1 MKKQRRLKKI
11 LLFVCSICLVVS
23 TWIGQETK
31 VHAVDFPSITVSF
44 DPSDESVIVEGVK
57 DLTPDGPYN
66 YSLEGYLNYQGER
79 IETFC
84 YGPRAKAYDI
94 PEKMAYVFNW
104 KDIEFILPCSGE
116 YKFTCYMTALYWDP
130 NTQKEVKEKGP
141 KTTIDITL
149 HKVDESTNWG
159 PGLPNTTVEAYDLK
173 QIKGKDKTLVIEEP
187 EYSWNIYGKDI
198 EKIPDANISLKVVT
212 NPEEFAYGGV
222 PEFFGNTL
230 IYKIGIEHDGE
241 FGFTAMLRYNIGTE
255 QIGRFAH
262 LFYVVGDGTFEYLC
276 STLVDENGYALFPFS
291 HASEYI
297 IAVTD
302 EEYTGQKL
310 NPKVEETVEEEPEVA
325 PETGATEPES
335 EVPEADGPETAG
347 TGSEKEEPSTEGS
360 GDGEPVSDA
369 PIEKD
374 TNVGSDSFEK
384 ENPENDET
392 RIESGASNDT
402 ASEKES
408 GASIGIIGG
417 ADGPTAIIV
426 AGSVGNL
433 LGWVIG
439 AVVAVAVVVV
449 GIILAVKRKK

>member
-11 LLFVCSICLVVS
+11 LLFFCSICLVMS
-23 TWIGQETK
+23 TWLSEETK
-31 VHAVDFPSITVSF
+31 VHAVDFPSINVSF
-44 DPSDESVIVEGVK
+44 DPADESVIVEGVK

-159 PGLPNTTVEAYDLK
+159 PGLPNTTVETYDLE

-187 EYSWNIYGKDI
+187 DYSWNIYGKDI
-198 EKIPDANISLKVVT
+198 EKIPDANLSLKVVT

-302 EEYTGQKL
+302 EEYTGQDL
-310 NPKVEETVEEEPEVA
+310 NPKVEEPVEEEPEIA
-325 PETGATEPES
+325 PETGA
-335 EVPEADGPETAG
+335 PET
-347 TGSEKEEPSTEGS
+347 EESSATEAPTTECP
-360 GDGEPVSDA
+360 EP
-369 PIEKD
+369 
-374 TNVGSDSFEK
+374 TDSVE
-384 ENPENDET
+384 ENPAIVENTSVEET
-392 RIESGASNDT
+392 QESS
-402 ASEKES
+402 KES
-408 GASIGIIGG
+408 NSKEDNKGVSIGIIGG
-417 ADGPTAIIV
+417 ADGPTAIFV
-426 AGSVGNL
+426 ASSPSG
-433 LGWVIG
+433 IG
-439 AVVAVAVVVV
+439 LWAGIGIAVVVV
-449 GIILAVKRKK
+449 AVIVIIVVKKKK

>member
-11 LLFVCSICLVVS
+11 LLFFCSICLVVS

-44 DPSDESVIVEGVK
+44 DPADESVIVEGVK

-94 PEKMAYVFNW
+94 PEKMAYIFNW

-159 PGLPNTTVEAYDLK
+159 PGLPNTTVETYDLE
-173 QIKGKDKTLVIEEP
+173 QIQGKDKTLVIEEP
-187 EYSWNIYGKDI
+187 DYSWNIYGKDI
-198 EKIPDANISLKVVT
+198 EKIPDANLSLKVVT

-302 EEYTGQKL
+302 EEYTGQDL
-310 NPKVEETVEEEPEVA
+310 NPKVEKPVVEAPEITPETEPEVDSNSNLNKDSEA
-325 PETGATEPES
+325 SPDATPAVTPEVSPE
-335 EVPEADGPETAG
+335 
-347 TGSEKEEPSTEGS
+347 
-360 GDGEPVSDA
+360 
-369 PIEKD
+369 
-374 TNVGSDSFEK
+374 N
-384 ENPENDET
+384 NDET
-392 RIESGASNDT
+392 WPDNEDEGREESTTSTDSSGSDEGSANT
-402 ASEKES
+402 

-417 ADGPTAIIV
+417 ADGPTAIFV
-426 AGSVGNL
+426 AGSFGGVWL
-433 LGWVIG
+433 LVAIG
-439 AVVAVAVVVV
+439 VVLVAAITVVV
-449 GIILAVKRKK
+449 ILLLKKKK